1 MRPTLRFRF
10 ARRLLRAVLGGLFQV
25 EVRGMGE
32 LPHGPHIL
40 ACNHL
45 SWVDPFI
52 VLAYLPPSPR
62 IHYLGRRSAVFNRAL
77 KRWILRFIGGVI
89 PVEAGHGEL
98 PAVSAE
104 IGRLFEQ
111 GGVLGVFPE
120 GRLGER
126 EGQLQDL
133 RRGVLQFAHE
143 AGVPVV
149 PVGLAGTH
157 ELWLRRP
164 IRVQVGPA
172 LGLDADSSGDLAKV
186 AQAMLANLPSL
197 EDGQGPRRW
206 RWLTN
211 LLR

>member
-1 MRPTLRFRF
+1 MRATLRFRA
-10 ARRLLRAVLGGLFQV
+10 ARRLLRLVLGGLFRV
-25 EVRGMGE
+25 EVGGLVE
-32 LPHGPHIL
+32 LPQGAHIL

-45 SWVDPFI
+45 SWVDPFL

-62 IHYLGRRSAVFNRAL
+62 IHYLGRRSAIFNRAL
-77 KRWILRFIGGVI
+77 KRWILRFMGGVI
-89 PVEAGHGEL
+89 PIEAGHGEL
-98 PAVSAE
+98 PAVTAE
-104 IGRLFEQ
+104 IGRLFEL
-111 GGVLGVFPE
+111 GGALGVFPE

-126 EGQLQDL
+126 EGQLQQL
-133 RRGVLQFAHE
+133 RQGVVQFAHA

-149 PVGLAGTH
+149 PVGLSGTH

-172 LGLDADSSGDLAKV
+172 LRLNGDSRGDLARL
-186 AQAMLANLPSL
+186 AQAMLANLPAL

-206 RWLTN
+206 RWLTR